1 MVERRRGLGRGL
13 GALIPSGEPE
23 TQRKAAGSQNE
34 ATDEPSKPESG
45 QRRQRT
51 GSVGGAEASKT
62 SGNSKNAASTG
73 KAPTT
78 GTAGKGAPSSKRTT
92 TSDKATSHSSGTDA
106 VKKAGS
112 GAKKSTKATA
122 VEARSAAGAEEMDK
136 NTRTT
141 AGKASSDGAKTVG
154 ARKSSNGGA
163 GAGAGSGAAAV
174 GTGSERKNAVSSEGP
189 GAHAD
194 VEQSATPRARAASTT
209 QDSARHESSVRKDS
223 DRDFD
228 VSRETSSAGASRPGG
243 RSKDSTGRAAQRR
256 RDMGQALRSTTNV
269 SRPVDM
275 FFLPSDPDSFSD
287 APSSPVGTSR
297 VTPDGDGDTLQATRP
312 EGASHVSE
320 TSTPDSGRNS
330 SLAHGP
336 TASPADD
343 QKTRSD
349 LASKQVSS
357 TGASDVSRETSATKG
372 SDPTGS
378 QNMGED
384 LTVDGARTRDED
396 TSVPVESSP
405 ETAPGSSAG
414 VPTDG
419 AGITELKGDGG
430 DLRAVPGA
438 TFAEL
443 AVTDIHPNRKQ
454 PRQVF
459 DEDELAELA
468 FSVKELGVLQPIVV
482 RPSRDGGPEAYEL
495 VMGERRWRAVQAAG
509 MSTIPAIVR
518 ETADNDL
525 LRDALLENLH
535 RAQLNPLEEAA
546 AYQQL
551 MEEFGATQEQLSERI
566 GRSRPQISNTLRLL
580 RLPALVQRRVAAG
593 VLSSGH
599 ARALLALTDPA
610 EMERLAQRIVAE
622 GLSVR
627 ATEEAVALS
636 DGLKRQSTRR
646 KAPSTRHDD
655 RLGYIADAFSDKL
668 DTSVKIQLGARKGK
682 MTIEFA
688 SVEDLNRII
697 DVLDPKLDSEN

>member
-405 ETAPGSSAG
+405 ETAPDSSAG